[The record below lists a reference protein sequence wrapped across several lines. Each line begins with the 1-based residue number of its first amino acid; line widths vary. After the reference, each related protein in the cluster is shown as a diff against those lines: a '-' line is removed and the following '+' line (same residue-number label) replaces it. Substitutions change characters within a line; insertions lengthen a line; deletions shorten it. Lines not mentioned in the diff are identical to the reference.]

1 VYLEGGVMRLSILL
15 AEASVEQVGN
25 RIPIW
30 TRQYFNNDT
39 DKALELL
46 PDIIRADPTN
56 GRYSEWL
63 IKQWRSGAARFP
75 EDVEKLS
82 GLLLSF
88 DDKKSRLDVGDINK
102 YTPESLAGALGGPL
116 KLTQREIKDAQHG
129 LFVRPAGSKLVVDS
143 ERYKV
148 LEVGDI
154 LPVTQLSSRTEWCVA
169 NRDRA
174 EEYLDRGPLY
184 FVYKDG
190 KRVGLFSYGYNEFMN
205 VENKPLPAKFTLM
218 VAKLLESVTGFN
230 TKNHPEL
237 RRLYSV
243 FLVEHCRDVIG
254 GRWLGAERA
263 ILRDG
268 NLDVILGYARDV
280 VFGLAGVRRWPEGER
295 VVLDLSDERGD
306 FGVLVRYAAE
316 VIGERWHEAEGV
328 MLDRVFDKW
337 MDNDLVKYAERVV
350 EGPWV
355 ELEGEI
361 LRRSRVW
368 GNSPDENIEVGR
380 ALGALAA
387 NYAVVVSGVRWGR
400 EVEDLIRASKY
411 CDDYSR
417 KFRLDRVFCELF

>member
-1 VYLEGGVMRLSILL
+1 MRLSILL
-15 AEASVEQVGN
+15 AEASVEQVGK

-30 TRQYFNNDT
+30 TRQYFNNDA
-39 DKALELL
+39 DRALMLL

-88 DDKKSRLDVGDINK
+88 DDKKSRVDGGDINK
-102 YTPESLAGALGGPL
+102 YTPDSLASALDQELAGALGGPL

-174 EEYLDRGPLY
+174 EEYLDKGPLY

-205 VENKPLPAKFTLM
+205 V
-218 VAKLLESVTGFN
+218 
-230 TKNHPEL
+230 
-237 RRLYSV
+237 
-243 FLVEHCRDVIG
+243 
-254 GRWLGAERA
+254 
-263 ILRDG
+263 
-268 NLDVILGYARDV
+268 
-280 VFGLAGVRRWPEGER
+280 
-295 VVLDLSDERGD
+295 
-306 FGVLVRYAAE
+306 
-316 VIGERWHEAEGV
+316 
-328 MLDRVFDKW
+328 
-337 MDNDLVKYAERVV
+337 
-350 EGPWV
+350 
-355 ELEGEI
+355 
-361 LRRSRVW
+361 
-368 GNSPDENIEVGR
+368 
-380 ALGALAA
+380 
-387 NYAVVVSGVRWGR
+387 
-400 EVEDLIRASKY
+400 
-411 CDDYSR
+411 
-417 KFRLDRVFCELF
+417 